1 MLIQLSQCRSVELL
15 QKSKLILLILSLVA
29 ACITVV
35 TFYGWTFLWG
45 WDSPLFYSAE
55 LIIAALG
62 LQSSKLLCRLL
73 TVALSLYL
81 VIHLS
86 YDMYLEWHEYWVA
99 GDSIQDAILQSLY
112 PVWEPI
118 HVALAVTILFVSAAH
133 LNPHRFA
140 PHIR

>member
-1 MLIQLSQCRSVELL
+1 MLIQSSQCRPIESLRKPKV
-15 QKSKLILLILSLVA
+15 ILLILSLVA

-73 TVALSLYL
+73 TMALSLYL
-81 VIHLS
+81 ITHLS
-86 YDMYLEWHEYWVA
+86 YDMYLEWHEYWVSGA
-99 GDSIQDAILQSLY
+99 GIRESVLQALY
-112 PVWEPI
+112 PVWEPV
-118 HVALAVTILFVSAAH
+118 HVALAIAVLFVSAAH
-133 LNPHRFA
+133 LKPHRSTLK
-140 PHIR
+140 